1 MDARPTETRTPPFDL
16 VRLRYVWYGLSII
29 VIGVGLIALAIKGL
43 NLGTDFTGGAE
54 IQYETELPLPET
66 EAERAELVDEIASS
80 LDLGAGAVKAI
91 VVSDAPLRREIL
103 VRFPVDTKAE
113 LDERQE
119 EILGLLQEGFGE
131 RLGEITPASDAT
143 FVGPVVG
150 GDLRSQAIICTI
162 VGLAVILGYIW
173 MRYNVK
179 MATTGIIALIH
190 DVLVMVGFTALLE
203 IEVDASYVAALLTI
217 LGFSINDSVVIF
229 DRIREN
235 VQGRA
240 GQKLPFAKVV
250 NRALWETMARSINNS
265 MTVVLVLCSVLLFGG
280 STLQAFATTLLIGMI
295 SGVYSSV
302 FVASQIV
309 VDWHHWEER
318 RQAGKARAA
327 AQARPTVGARR
338 RRQEELERARTAAE
352 EVAAGQPATAEGP
365 SAETPG
371 RPSTTKDR
379 AQTSKTTR
387 ARDKARK
394 SKRRY

>member
-1 MDARPTETRTPPFDL
+1 MDARPTETRAPFDL
-16 VRLRYVWYGLSII
+16 VRLRLVWYGLSAL
-29 VIGVGLIALAIKGL
+29 VIGAGLVALFTKGL

-54 IQYETELPLPET
+54 VQYQAALPLPET
-66 EAERAELVDEIASS
+66 EAQRAELVDDIATS
-80 LDLGAGAVKAI
+80 LGLGAGAVKAI
-91 VVSDAPLRREIL
+91 VVSDSPLRREIL
-103 VRFPVDTKAE
+103 VRFPVDTKTE
-113 LDERQE
+113 LEARQG
-119 EILGLLQEGFGE
+119 EIQGLLQDGFGD

-150 GDLRSQAIICTI
+150 SELRSQAIICSI
-162 VGLAVILGYIW
+162 IGLAVILGFIW

-179 MATTGIIALIH
+179 MATTGIIALVH
-190 DVLVMVGFTALLE
+190 DVLAMVGFTAMLGL
-203 IEVDASYVAALLTI
+203 EVDASFVAALLTI
-217 LGFSINDSVVIF
+217 VGFSINDSVVIF

-235 VQGRA
+235 LQSRA
-240 GQKLPFAKVV
+240 GQKLPYPAIV

-265 MTVVLVLCSVLLFGG
+265 VTVVLVLCSVLLFGG
-280 STLQAFATTLLIGMI
+280 STLHAFAATLLIGML
-295 SGVYSSV
+295 SGVYSSI

-309 VDWHHWEER
+309 VDWNRWEER

-338 RRQEELERARTAAE
+338 KRQEELDRARAAAE

-365 SAETPG
+365 TADTPG

-379 AQTSKTTR
+379 AQTSKTTK